1 LDFSASY
8 GDKVLADLAR
18 LRFAPLRGAKN
29 AVSPIG
35 LEFADQRCNVVQLSS
50 GNPPTIRAHASVSYP
65 VARAELLNSP
75 AGLKSFLKQVL
86 KTGGFSGTKVIT
98 ALPSE
103 DVRILSVTYQ
113 VRPGQS
119 DDSAIVKLMQDRIG
133 DDLSQFVI
141 DYVPVRTESREG
153 DRLAMV
159 LLSERS
165 TVINYLEQLR
175 KAGLAVEALEVTPVA
190 IRRLVSTLISAGDA
204 PKNVL
209 TIDTGESKTHLTMIS
224 GERLLFNQE
233 IDFGES
239 QVLEQIS
246 IALDSPRELAREM
259 IFRQGLTTAATVN
272 PAGVDDTS
280 STNTILT
287 ILRPQFSNLV
297 AEVRRAVLFASS
309 ETRGGEVGQAFLIGA
324 IAQWPGAAELLS
336 ELAEMPVCAPRPLS
350 LADESTDDGTARPE
364 LVIPAGL
371 ALRGFADA

>member
-1 LDFSASY
+1 M
-8 GDKVLADLAR
+8 AR
-18 LRFAPLRGAKN
+18 LGSLRLGPQRGAKV
-29 AVSPIG
+29 AISPIG

-50 GNPPTIRAHASVSYP
+50 GNPPVIRAHASVPYP
-65 VARAELLNSP
+65 VARAELFNSP
-75 AGLKSFLKQVL
+75 AGLKSFLKQIF
-86 KTGGFSGTKVIT
+86 KTRGFAGTKVVT

-119 DDSAIVKLMQDRIG
+119 DDSAIAKLMQERIG

-159 LLSERS
+159 LLSERT

-175 KAGLAVEALEVTPVA
+175 KAGLIVEALEVSPVA
-190 IRRLVSTLISAGDA
+190 IRRLVSTLIAAGDA

-209 TIDTGESKTHLTMIS
+209 MINTGESKTHLTMIS

-233 IDFGES
+233 IDFGEGV
-239 QVLEQIS
+239 VLEQIS
-246 IALDSPRELAREM
+246 VALDVPPDVARE
-259 IFRQGLTTAATVN
+259 IVFRQGLN
-272 PAGVDDTS
+272 LDTS
-280 STNTILT
+280 PGPQGVEDTASTNTILT
-287 ILRPQFSNLV
+287 IVRPQFANLV

-309 ETRGGEVGQAFLIGA
+309 ETRGGEVGHAFLIGA
-324 IAQWPGAAELLS
+324 IAQWPGAADLLS
-336 ELAEMPVCAPRPLS
+336 KLAELPVSAPSPLPF
-350 LADESTDDGTARPE
+350 ADEPTNDGPAKPE

-371 ALRGFADA
+371 ALRGFANA